1 VLGLKKKKTEY
12 FFVSINIKKK
22 GKERKKKGMSSSIT
36 SLNGSMGESKTRK
49 EFLSQP
55 EVITEINRLMRL
67 NSRTNLILMCTDKG
81 IPEQGSKHELATRIV
96 LANHRLIEPRETIIS
111 KLKKSQP
118 TIKLLQLPDG
128 HFLYKETGLVF
139 HKETRRVFKKLVR
152 GNDSFLET
160 NPAYQDLTFEDIL
173 FCRQHKIFYEV
184 PDHLVISDREN
195 NRKPDRDDHI
205 QDLSKDL
212 SQDLSQD
219 LSKNKEKKEEN
230 EFLLIETEEEEEED
244 F

>member
-1 VLGLKKKKTEY
+1 
-12 FFVSINIKKK
+12 
-22 GKERKKKGMSSSIT
+22 MSSSMC
-36 SLNGSMGESKTRK
+36 GSMGESKTRK

-55 EVITEINRLMRL
+55 EIITEINRLMRL

-118 TIKLLQLPDG
+118 TIKLIQLPDG

-152 GNDSFLET
+152 GDDDGSAHSFQET
-160 NPAYQDLTFEDIL
+160 NPAYQDLTFEDVL

-195 NRKPDRDDHI
+195 NRKSDRDDHI

-212 SQDLSQD
+212 PKDLSNDLPKD

>member
-1 VLGLKKKKTEY
+1 
-12 FFVSINIKKK
+12 
-22 GKERKKKGMSSSIT
+22 MSSSMC
-36 SLNGSMGESKTRK
+36 GSMGESKTRK

-55 EVITEINRLMRL
+55 EIITEINRLMRL

-118 TIKLLQLPDG
+118 TIKLIQLPDG

-152 GNDSFLET
+152 GNDSSLET
-160 NPAYQDLTFEDIL
+160 NPSYQDLTFEDIL

-195 NRKPDRDDHI
+195 NRKEDHVRDVSTGI
-205 QDLSKDL
+205 SKDV
-212 SQDLSQD
+212 STGI
-219 LSKNKEKKEEN
+219 SKDVSKDISKDISNNKEKKEESD
-230 EFLLIETEEEEEED
+230 FLLIETEEEEEED

>member
-1 VLGLKKKKTEY
+1 MFHKILKKGEK
-12 FFVSINIKKK
+12 
-22 GKERKKKGMSSSIT
+22 KERKRKRMSSCIT
-36 SLNGSMGESKTRK
+36 SLSGSMGESKTRR

-55 EVITEINRLMRL
+55 EIITEINRLMRL

-118 TIKLLQLPDG
+118 TIKLIQLPDG

-160 NPAYQDLTFEDIL
+160 NPEYQELTLEDVL
-173 FCRQHKIFYEV
+173 FCRQNKIFYEV

-195 NRKPDRDDHI
+195 DRKEDHV
-205 QDLSKDL
+205 QDVSKGISTGISKDL
-212 SQDLSQD
+212 SN
-219 LSKNKEKKEEN
+219 NKEKKEESD
-230 EFLLIETEEEEEED
+230 FLLIETEEEEEED

>member
-1 VLGLKKKKTEY
+1 VCVLGLKKKKTEY

-184 PDHLVISDREN
+184 PDHLVKS
-195 NRKPDRDDHI
+195 DRDDNRKQEREDREDDI
-205 QDLSKDL
+205 PK
-212 SQDLSQD
+212 D
-219 LSKNKEKKEEN
+219 LSKNKEKKKEN
-230 EFLLIETEEEEEED
+230 DFLLIETEEEEDED

>member
-1 VLGLKKKKTEY
+1 
-12 FFVSINIKKK
+12 
-22 GKERKKKGMSSSIT
+22 MSSS
-36 SLNGSMGESKTRK
+36 SMGGSIGESKTRK

-55 EVITEINRLMRL
+55 EIITEINRLMRL

-118 TIKLLQLPDG
+118 TIKLIQLPDG

-139 HKETRRVFKKLVR
+139 HKETRRVFKKLI
-152 GNDSFLET
+152 T
-160 NPAYQDLTFEDIL
+160 NPRGDDDDGNINERYENLTLEDVL
-173 FCRQHKIFYEV
+173 FCRQNKIFYEV

-195 NRKPDRDDHI
+195 NRKEDHVRDAST
-205 QDLSKDL
+205 DLSKDV
-212 SQDLSQD
+212 SKDLSN
-219 LSKNKEKKEEN
+219 NKEKKEESD
-230 EFLLIETEEEEEED
+230 FLLIEVEEEEEED